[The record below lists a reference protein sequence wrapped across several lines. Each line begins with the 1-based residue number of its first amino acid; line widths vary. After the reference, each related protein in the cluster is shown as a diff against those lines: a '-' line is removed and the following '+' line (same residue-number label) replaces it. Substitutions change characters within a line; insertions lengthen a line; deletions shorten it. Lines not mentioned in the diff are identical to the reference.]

1 MASSRFNSNSVTI
14 AFLVACL
21 GIASFSAMDGAMKE
35 LALSLG
41 AYNAMLWRTMV
52 DLAFA
57 GVLFAWKGS
66 GWPQPGILKLHLWRG
81 TVTSVMAFLFFW
93 GLKFVPLAEAIA
105 LSFIAPLIALYLARL
120 LLHEPIGPS
129 AVIASLIGFSGALVI
144 VAGKLQGEYGEEVV
158 PGIIAILV
166 SAVLYAYNLILQ
178 RQQALAAKPFEIAFF
193 QNGTVVF
200 LYLLLAPFLAVPPPS
215 SQYPMLVIAAALGLL
230 SLLLM
235 SWAYARAEARILI
248 PVEYSAF
255 IWAGLIGWLWFGEVL
270 TSTTIIGT
278 ALIVAGCLRAARQ

>member
-1 MASSRFNSNSVTI
+1 
-14 AFLVACL
+14 
-21 GIASFSAMDGAMKE
+21 MKD

-52 DLAFA
+52 ALGLA
-57 GVLFAWKGS
+57 GLLFAWKGS
-66 GWPQPGILKLHLWRG
+66 GWPQARVLKLHIWRG

-93 GLKFVPLAEAIA
+93 GLKYVPLAEAIA

-120 LLHEPIGPS
+120 LLRETIGPS
-129 AVIASLIGFSGALVI
+129 AVIASVVGFSGALVI
-144 VAGKLQGEYGEEVV
+144 VAGKMQGDYGDDIM
-158 PGIIAILV
+158 PGIVAILV

-200 LYLLLAPFLAVPPPS
+200 MYLLLAPLLAVPPPS
-215 SQYPMLVIAAALGLL
+215 SEYPMLVIAALLGLA

-235 SWAYARAEARILI
+235 SWAYARAETRILI

-255 IWAGLIGWLWFGEVL
+255 IWAAAIGWLWFDEVL
-270 TSTTIIGT
+270 TGTTLIGT
-278 ALIVAGCLRAARQ
+278 GLIVFGCLKAARQ